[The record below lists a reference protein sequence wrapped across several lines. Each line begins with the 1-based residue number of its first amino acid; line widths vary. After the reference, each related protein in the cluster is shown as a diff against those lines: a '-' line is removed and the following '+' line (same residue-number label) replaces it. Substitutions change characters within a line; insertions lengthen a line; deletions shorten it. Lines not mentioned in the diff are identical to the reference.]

1 MSQHGEDCVNIVTSY
16 NPLCHRWSAWVDG
29 DEETVG
35 TGDTKQEAVDNLCE
49 KLEIWPPIVA
59 E

>member
-1 MSQHGEDCVNIVTSY
+1 MNIVTSY

-49 KLEIWPPIVA
+49 TLCIWPLVVA